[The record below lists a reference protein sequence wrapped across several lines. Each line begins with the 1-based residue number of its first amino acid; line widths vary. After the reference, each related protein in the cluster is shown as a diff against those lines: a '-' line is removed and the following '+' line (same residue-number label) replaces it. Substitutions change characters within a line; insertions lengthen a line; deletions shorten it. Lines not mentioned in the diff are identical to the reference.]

1 MNSNYGKSNMKSGS
15 MNNFDFDFGL
25 NTGRSRSLNDQKHQT
40 SSYSSSA
47 QSKPYGTASWT
58 NQPNTN
64 KASWTHQPVGSL
76 SGPTS
81 MVGDIFGKTWG
92 SAAPSNTGSASTVG
106 IVTNKD
112 PNLFGDLVNS
122 ALGQNKGG
130 SNMPLKNSTPV
141 TNKSSFSMGGMA
153 DSLPKTGSSVKSSG
167 TLGGS
172 NQGFGNFTSGGYN
185 TNVSSG
191 NANMSAANN
200 RSSGL
205 GGTPMSSMAGGVGGM
220 GSKKDPFSTLVDFG
234 SKPAANMNSGSK
246 GRSSATSHVD
256 DAFGD
261 FQNAS
266 KSGSSFSSNAFPT
279 SNNAS
284 ATSRPNTSH
293 PKVDDVFGDFQN
305 ASKSG
310 SSFSSN
316 DFPTSNNASAP
327 LNTNTSHP
335 KVDDFGFSNNQP
347 HAQSS
352 GGAGDF
358 DSLFQ
363 SSTTSFGGS
372 AVESQQF
379 SGGDDWGFESEF
391 GGGHDNG
398 GTTELEGLPPPPAGL
413 SASTAKSKGMDN
425 YKQGQYADAIKWLS
439 WAVVLLEK
447 TSDITGTAEVLSS
460 RASCY
465 KEVGEY
471 KKAVADCTKVLDHDE
486 KNVSV
491 LVQRAL
497 LYENME
503 KYKLGAEDLR
513 IVMKLDPTNRVARST
528 IHRLTKMAG

>member
-1 MNSNYGKSNMKSGS
+1 MKSGS

-25 NTGRSRSLNDQKHQT
+25 NSGRSRSLNEQKSQT

-47 QSKPYGTASWT
+47 QSKPYGVASWT

-81 MVGDIFGKTWG
+81 MVGDIFGKSWG
-92 SAAPSNTGSASTVG
+92 SAAPSNTATASTVG
-106 IVTNKD
+106 VVNKD

-130 SNMPLKNSTPV
+130 SNVPLKISTPA
-141 TNKSSFSMGGMA
+141 TNKSSFSMGGIA
-153 DSLPKTGSSVKSSG
+153 DSLPKTGSSG
-167 TLGGS
+167 TWGS
-172 NQGFGNFTSGGYN
+172 NQSFGNFTSGGYN

-191 NANMSAANN
+191 NVNMSGANN

-205 GGTPMSSMAGGVGGM
+205 GGTPISSMAGGIGGM

-246 GRSSATSHVD
+246 GSSSTTSHVD

-279 SNNAS
+279 SNNAT
-284 ATSRPNTSH
+284 APSRANTSH

-316 DFPTSNNASAP
+316 AFPTSNNDSAP
-327 LNTNTSHP
+327 SNTKTSHP
-335 KVDDFGFSNNQP
+335 KVDDFGFSNSQP
-347 HAQSS
+347 HAQTS
-352 GGAGDF
+352 GGGGDF

-372 AVESQQF
+372 AGESQQF

-391 GGGHDNG
+391 GGGHDTG

-413 SASTAKSKGMDN
+413 SASTAKGKGMDN
-425 YKQGQYADAIKWLS
+425 YKQGQFADAIKWLS
-439 WAVVLLEK
+439 WAVILLEK
-447 TSDITGTAEVLSS
+447 ASDKTGTAEVLSS

-471 KKAVADCTKVLDHDE
+471 KKAVADCTKV
-486 KNVSV
+486 
-491 LVQRAL
+491 
-497 LYENME
+497 
-503 KYKLGAEDLR
+503 
-513 IVMKLDPTNRVARST
+513 
-528 IHRLTKMAG
+528 

>member
-122 ALGQNKGG
+122 ALGPNKGG
-130 SNMPLKNSTPV
+130 SNVPLKNSTPV

-172 NQGFGNFTSGGYN
+172 NQSFGNFTSGGYN

-191 NANMSAANN
+191 NVNMSAPNN

-205 GGTPMSSMAGGVGGM
+205 GGTPMSGMAGGVGGM

-266 KSGSSFSSNAFPT
+266 KSGSSFSSNAFPA

-284 ATSRPNTSH
+284 ATSRANTSH
-293 PKVDDVFGDFQN
+293 PK
-305 ASKSG
+305 
-310 SSFSSN
+310 
-316 DFPTSNNASAP
+316 
-327 LNTNTSHP
+327 
-335 KVDDFGFSNNQP
+335 P

-391 GGGHDNG
+391 GGGNDNG